1 MDPQSLPWEKGIA
14 AVFATAL
21 LVIFIDVAYR
31 KLPRGFSKIRLELRH
46 QTIRLSR
53 GQKSDRVLLQT
64 LLTHIERLDTAI
76 ASLLEYQEL
85 VEQRRGQRRPRSKK
99 KSTGPAGRKG

>member
-1 MDPQSLPWEKGIA
+1 MDPSALPWEKGIA

-21 LVIFIDVAYR
+21 LIIFIDVAYR
-31 KLPRGFSKIRLELRH
+31 KLPRGFSKIRMELRH

-64 LLTHIERLDTAI
+64 LLTSIERLDTAI
-76 ASLLEYQEL
+76 ASLLERQDR
-85 VEQRRGQRRPRSKK
+85 VEERRGQRRPRRRK
-99 KSTGPAGRKG
+99 KSTGPARD